1 MIETITANQ
10 AAAIAARLAR
20 IEVSAVYPIT
30 PQTSISEAIADMI
43 ARGEMDAKYLLM
55 ESEHSAMSALI
66 GASYI
71 GARTFTATS
80 SHGLA
85 LMHEVLMWASGVRR
99 PIVMPVA
106 ARTIGGPWNIWGE
119 HMDVIAERDVGWMQ
133 FFCESNQEVLD
144 TVLLAYRVAEDPRVM
159 LPAMV
164 VEDGFILS
172 HTVEKVDVPEQAQVD
187 EYLPSFCPEHV
198 VDFNEPRRFGGLVM
212 PDWWTE
218 FRYRI
223 AQAMEGAKERIV
235 EADREFE
242 RIFGRSWGG
251 LVENYRTEDAEA
263 VLVVAGSAAGTAKEV
278 VDSLRSRGSKVGVAR
293 LRVFRPFPAE
303 EIAALTAVPMVGVF
317 DRSYTFGDG
326 GAMFNEVRSALH
338 GSDNVIKNY
347 VLGLGG
353 RDVTMQ
359 LMEWIFK
366 DMLSVAEKGL
376 DRKVE
381 WVGLKDG
388 TGRW

>member
-55 ESEHSAMSALI
+55 KRALRHVALI

-71 GARTFTATS
+71 GARTS
-80 SHGLA
+80 PPPPLGPPSCMRSLCGLR
-85 LMHEVLMWASGVRR
+85 SRR
-99 PIVMPVA
+99 PIASVA

-218 FRYRI
+218 FRHRI

-235 EADREFE
+235 EGTGVR
-242 RIFGRSWGG
+242 GSSGG
-251 LVENYRTEDAEA
+251 LEA
-263 VLVVAGSAAGTAKEV
+263 WW
-278 VDSLRSRGSKVGVAR
+278 RI
-293 LRVFRPFPAE
+293 
-303 EIAALTAVPMVGVF
+303 IAP
-317 DRSYTFGDG
+317 R
-326 GAMFNEVRSALH
+326 
-338 GSDNVIKNY
+338 
-347 VLGLGG
+347 
-353 RDVTMQ
+353 MQ
-359 LMEWIFK
+359 RQCW
-366 DMLSVAEKGL
+366 
-376 DRKVE
+376 
-381 WVGLKDG
+381 
-388 TGRW
+388 